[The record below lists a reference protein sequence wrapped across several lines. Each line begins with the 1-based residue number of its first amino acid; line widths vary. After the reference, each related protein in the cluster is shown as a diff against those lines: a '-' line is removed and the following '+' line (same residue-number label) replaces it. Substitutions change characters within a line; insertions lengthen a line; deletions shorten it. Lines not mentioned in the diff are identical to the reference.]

1 MQLAAGCGD
10 GPAAPSDDPKDH
22 HGKER
27 EEKEKTMQHKRS
39 RLSTK
44 ILAFVLI
51 LALVFPASAFAS
63 VADVAKDTRAPGKS
77 LANTYPAYT
86 DIEWQISLAE
96 NAQAMVTV
104 PTNMTEE
111 ELGTALSGDLTLSLD
126 RDSTRGYLNPEKFP
140 YPYQGGALDTWMT
153 QWTKDKQPQN
163 LFRVTEMGIS
173 VDEAGKVSLK
183 LWIDIN
189 CYFGNRSGNVDYSA
203 PHSNG
208 GAYLDLCGYYTLN
221 VTAGDEAVGSIHTK
235 IVPYDS
241 FRTVYELYDDID
253 ALAAMDTDLYVSK
266 ESMGQTTT
274 DGYDMPYLIVADS
287 KESVDKWLAYTDLVE
302 SDPDL
307 VLTKLANG
315 DFDDLRVPMFA
326 SNVHSNENAA
336 VNGILEFA
344 HLLLENET
352 INVNTLEGFTDA
364 GKELLAQEMAKQNVA
379 VPEQIKDFASYIGFI
394 RGENGYKANGSLY
407 SGQLDLEEYYNVKNN
422 EVNVKEL
429 LGDVFMVIVPEQ
441 NIEGYE
447 HMTRTTGQGYDPN
460 RDEAN
465 QTLFEDANAMAL
477 VNKFNPMVFTEIHG
491 RVEAMLIEPC
501 TPPHEPNYEYDLI
514 DKQFIQLGEAVGM
527 GAIANNPEHNSFEMP
542 YRDYLRVDN
551 DSPSGVAWTE
561 PWDDMTT
568 AYGSQFP
575 VLIGTAGIT
584 WELPVY
590 SDVAS
595 ELVVPYGLMT
605 QAMYIQA
612 NKITMLEN
620 QAKLFSRGVNN
631 TNSNELVA
639 PWYVDQYDRPGT
651 QTELMRPVYDGEGQN
666 GNFYPECYIIP
677 MDSANQKNLYDA
689 AAEMKYLTRND
700 VKVNVASKEFTY
712 DGVTY
717 PAGTMVVSMYQA
729 KRSLANSQLFD
740 GTFINVW
747 QGLYSESFAQRSN
760 ARGYDRV
767 IVAEPAAY
775 KTIMAACP
783 ETINYTQALTY
794 LAAFATQ
801 FEGVENADVIIENVS
816 NDSAAAVNALLRAG
830 KTVAMITEGSE
841 KGNFICSYEDFMTVA
856 KDYVLTATGEYGA
869 GIKAAVILNPQ
880 VYLPGKPA
888 DNTSGYV
895 ETTLRSGSYNYRF
908 DWLALTAM
916 GFTMTDDLTKAN
928 VIVGSR
934 ALSDDALAAV
944 KAGTPYMGYSNDA
957 ITGRSAFMQELG
969 VEISSCDKGT
979 DFLGRV
985 VYPNNTLVN
994 ATYINEGDD
1003 VMYEYGTNWFTKIP
1017 EGATVLVQN
1026 AGKAPLQG
1034 CICLTDDELTEQFN
1048 QYNNG
1053 VVGFEYQNG
1062 DLDMALFANV
1072 LNHKI
1077 HQTDEY
1083 TFISNFIFSRSLT
1096 QTAYEGTAQPENPDP
1111 VNPGKPEEPG
1121 KPDAPKTGDSS
1132 NIIVWVLAASF
1143 SCVMIPAAV
1152 TLKRKAR

>member
-1 MQLAAGCGD
+1 
-10 GPAAPSDDPKDH
+10 
-22 HGKER
+22 
-27 EEKEKTMQHKRS
+27 MQHKRS

-63 VADVAKDTRAPGKS
+63 VADVAKDTRSPGKS

-86 DIEWQISLAE
+86 DIDWQISLAE
-96 NAQAMVTV
+96 DATATVTL
-104 PTNMTEE
+104 PTNLTEN
-111 ELGTALSGDLTLSLD
+111 ELAAAMDAGLSLSLD
-126 RDSTRGYLNPEKFP
+126 RDTQRGYLNPEKFP
-140 YPYQGGALDTWMT
+140 NPYQGGPLDSWKT
-153 QWTKDKQPQN
+153 QRDTQMFQ
-163 LFRVTEMGIS
+163 
-173 VDEAGKVSLK
+173 VDDYGFAFDDDGKVSLV
-183 LWIDIN
+183 LYLNIS
-189 CYFGNRSGNVDYSA
+189 CYFANRSGSVDYSA

-208 GAYLDLCGYYTLN
+208 GAYLDLCGYYTLR
-221 VTAGDEAVGSIHTK
+221 VTADGKDIASCHAKV
-235 IVPYDS
+235 VPYDS
-241 FRTVYELYDDID
+241 FRTVYELYDDLE
-253 ALAAMDTDLYVSK
+253 ALAAMDTDLYVAK
-266 ESMGQTTT
+266 ESMGQTTV

-307 VLTKLANG
+307 ALTKLANG

-352 INVNTLEGFTDA
+352 ISVNTLEGFTDA

-379 VPEQIKDFASYIGFI
+379 VPEQIKNFASYIGFI

-514 DKQFIQLGEAVGM
+514 AKQFIQLGEAVGM

-542 YRDYLRVDN
+542 HRDYLRVDN

-801 FEGVENADVIIENVS
+801 FEGVENADVIIDNVS

-830 KTVAMITEGSE
+830 KTMAMITEGSE

-856 KDYVLTATGEYGA
+856 KDYVITATGVYGA
-869 GIKAAVILNPQ
+869 NYKAAVILNPL
-880 VYLPGKPA
+880 VFLPGKPA
-888 DNTSGYV
+888 NNTSGYV

-934 ALSDDALAAV
+934 VLSDDALAAV

-957 ITGRSAFMQELG
+957 ITGSSAFMQELG
-969 VEISSCDKGT
+969 VEISSCDMGT

-1017 EGATVLVQN
+1017 KGATVLVQN

-1053 VVGFEYQNG
+1053 VVGFEYQSG

-1096 QTAYEGTAQPENPDP
+1096 TTAYEGVAQPENPDP

-1132 NIIVWVLAASF
+1132 NIILWVLAASF

>member
-1 MQLAAGCGD
+1 
-10 GPAAPSDDPKDH
+10 
-22 HGKER
+22 
-27 EEKEKTMQHKRS
+27 MQHKRS

-63 VADVAKDTRAPGKS
+63 VADVAKDTRSPGKS

-86 DIEWQISLAE
+86 DIDWQISLAE
-96 NAQAMVTV
+96 DATATVTL
-104 PTNMTEE
+104 PTNLTEN
-111 ELGTALSGDLTLSLD
+111 ELAAAMDAGLSLSLD
-126 RDSTRGYLNPEKFP
+126 RDTQRGYLNPEKFP
-140 YPYQGGALDTWMT
+140 NPYQGGPLDSWKT
-153 QWTKDKQPQN
+153 QRDTQMFQ
-163 LFRVTEMGIS
+163 
-173 VDEAGKVSLK
+173 VDDYGFAFDDDGKVSLV
-183 LWIDIN
+183 LYLNIS
-189 CYFGNRSGNVDYSA
+189 CYFANRSGSVDYSA

-208 GAYLDLCGYYTLN
+208 GAYLNLCGYYTLR
-221 VTAGDEAVGSIHTK
+221 VTADGKDIASCHAKV
-235 IVPYDS
+235 VPYDS
-241 FRTVYELYDDID
+241 FRTVYELYDDLE

-266 ESMGQTTT
+266 ESMGQTTV

-307 VLTKLANG
+307 ALTKLANG

-379 VPEQIKDFASYIGFI
+379 VPEQIKNFASYIGFI

-407 SGQLDLEEYYNVKNN
+407 SGQLDLAAYYNVQENR
-422 EVNVKEL
+422 VNVKEL

-491 RVEAMLIEPC
+491 RVDAMLIEPC
-501 TPPHEPNYEYDLI
+501 TPPHEPNFEYDLI
-514 DKQFIQLGEAVGM
+514 AEQFVKLGEAVGM

-542 YRDYLRVDN
+542 HRDYLRVDN

-994 ATYINEGDD
+994 ATYINEGDN

>member
-1 MQLAAGCGD
+1 
-10 GPAAPSDDPKDH
+10 
-22 HGKER
+22 
-27 EEKEKTMQHKRS
+27 MQHKRS

-51 LALVFPASAFAS
+51 LALVFPASALAS

-86 DIEWQISLAE
+86 DIDWQISLAE
-96 NAQAMVTV
+96 DATATVTL
-104 PTNMTEE
+104 PTNLTEN
-111 ELGTALSGDLTLSLD
+111 ELAAAMDAGLSLSLD
-126 RDSTRGYLNPEKFP
+126 RDTQRGYLNPEKFP
-140 YPYQGGALDTWMT
+140 NPYQGGPLDSWKT
-153 QWTKDKQPQN
+153 QRDTQMFQ
-163 LFRVTEMGIS
+163 
-173 VDEAGKVSLK
+173 VDDYGFAFDDDGKVSLV
-183 LWIDIN
+183 LYLNIS
-189 CYFGNRSGNVDYSA
+189 CYFANRSGSVDYSA

-208 GAYLDLCGYYTLN
+208 GAYLDLCGYYTLR
-221 VTAGDEAVGSIHTK
+221 VTADGKDIASCHAKV
-235 IVPYDS
+235 VPYDS
-241 FRTVYELYDDID
+241 FRTVYELYDDLE
-253 ALAAMDTDLYVSK
+253 ALAATDTDLYVSK

-274 DGYDMPYLIVADS
+274 DGYDMPYLIIADS

-379 VPEQIKDFASYIGFI
+379 VPEQIKNFASYIGFI

-514 DKQFIQLGEAVGM
+514 AKQFIQLGEAVGM

-542 YRDYLRVDN
+542 HRDYLRVDS

-590 SDVAS
+590 SDVTS

-605 QAMYIQA
+605 QAMYIQ
-612 NKITMLEN
+612 NHKIDMLTT

-631 TNSNELVA
+631 TNSNEFVA
-639 PWYVDQYDRPGT
+639 PWYVDQYDRVGE
-651 QTELMRPVYDGEGQN
+651 QADLMRPVYDGEGQN

-689 AAEMKYLTRND
+689 AVEMKYLTRND

-747 QGLYSESFAQRSN
+747 RGLYSESFAQRSN
-760 ARGYDRV
+760 ARGYDRI

-794 LAAFATQ
+794 LAAFAAQ
-801 FEGVENADVIIENVS
+801 FEGVENADVIIDNVS

-856 KDYVLTATGEYGA
+856 KDYVITATGVYGA
-869 GIKAAVILNPQ
+869 NYKAAVILNPL
-880 VYLPGKPA
+880 VFLPGKPA
-888 DNTSGYV
+888 NNTSGYV

-916 GFTMTDDLTKAN
+916 GFTMTEDLTKAN

-944 KAGTPYMGYSNDA
+944 KAGTPYMGYSTGA
-957 ITGRSAFMQELG
+957 ISESALMQELG
-969 VEISSCDKGT
+969 VEISSCTMGT

-994 ATYINEGDD
+994 ASYINEADD

-1026 AGKAPLQG
+1026 AGKTPLQG
-1034 CICLTDDELTEQFN
+1034 CICLTNDELTEQFN

-1053 VVGFEYQNG
+1053 VVGFEYQSG
-1062 DLDMALFANV
+1062 KLDMALFANV

-1096 QTAYEGTAQPENPDP
+1096 ETAYEGVAQPENPDP

-1121 KPDAPKTGDSS
+1121 KPDAPKTGDTSS
-1132 NIIVWVLAASF
+1132 IIVWVLAASF
-1143 SCVMIPAAV
+1143 TVVMIPMTV

>member
-1 MQLAAGCGD
+1 
-10 GPAAPSDDPKDH
+10 
-22 HGKER
+22 
-27 EEKEKTMQHKRS
+27 MQHKRS

-63 VADVAKDTRAPGKS
+63 VADVAKDTRSPGKS

-86 DIEWQISLAE
+86 DIDWQISLAE
-96 NAQAMVTV
+96 DATATVTL
-104 PTNMTEE
+104 PTNLTEN
-111 ELGTALSGDLTLSLD
+111 ELAAAMDAGLSLSLD
-126 RDSTRGYLNPEKFP
+126 RDTQRGYLNPEKFP
-140 YPYQGGALDTWMT
+140 NPYQGGPLDSWKT

-189 CYFGNRSGNVDYSA
+189 CYFGNRSGSVDYSA

-241 FRTVYELYDDID
+241 FRTVYELYDDLE
-253 ALAAMDTDLYVSK
+253 ALAATDTDLYVSK

-274 DGYDMPYLIVADS
+274 DGYDMPYLIIADS

-307 VLTKLANG
+307 ALTKLANG

-364 GKELLAQEMAKQNVA
+364 GKELLAQEIAKQNVA
-379 VPEQIKDFASYIGFI
+379 VPEQIKNFASYIGFI

-514 DKQFIQLGEAVGM
+514 AKQFIQLGEAVGM

-631 TNSNELVA
+631 INSNELVA

-801 FEGVENADVIIENVS
+801 FEGVENADVIIDNVS

-841 KGNFICSYEDFMTVA
+841 KGNFVCSYEDFMTVA
-856 KDYVLTATGEYGA
+856 KDYVLTATGVYGA

-944 KAGTPYMGYSNDA
+944 KAGMPYMGYSNDA

-1003 VMYEYGTNWFTKIP
+1003 VMYEYGTNWFTKLP

-1026 AGKAPLQG
+1026 AGKTPMQG
-1034 CICLTDDELTEQFN
+1034 CICLTDDELTAQFN

-1053 VVGFEYQNG
+1053 VVGFEYQSG
-1062 DLDMALFANV
+1062 KLDMALFANV

-1096 QTAYEGTAQPENPDP
+1096 QTAYEGTAQPTTPEQPE
-1111 VNPGKPEEPG
+1111 KPEEPEKPG
-1121 KPDAPKTGDSS
+1121 QPDAPKTGDPS
-1132 NIIVWVLAASF
+1132 NIILWVLAASF

>member
-1 MQLAAGCGD
+1 
-10 GPAAPSDDPKDH
+10 
-22 HGKER
+22 
-27 EEKEKTMQHKRS
+27 MQHKRS

-63 VADVAKDTRAPGKS
+63 VADVAKDTRSPGKS

-86 DIEWQISLAE
+86 DIDWQISLAE
-96 NAQAMVTV
+96 DATATVTL
-104 PTNMTEE
+104 PTNLTEN
-111 ELGTALSGDLTLSLD
+111 ELAAAMDAGLSLSLD
-126 RDSTRGYLNPEKFP
+126 RDTQRGYLNPEKFP
-140 YPYQGGALDTWMT
+140 NPYQGGPLDSWKT
-153 QWTKDKQPQN
+153 QRDTQMFQ
-163 LFRVTEMGIS
+163 
-173 VDEAGKVSLK
+173 VDDYGFAFDDDGKVSLV
-183 LWIDIN
+183 LYLNIS
-189 CYFGNRSGNVDYSA
+189 CYFANRSGSVDYSA

-208 GAYLDLCGYYTLN
+208 GAYLDLCGYYTLR
-221 VTAGDEAVGSIHTK
+221 VTADGKDIASCHAKV
-235 IVPYDS
+235 VPYDS
-241 FRTVYELYDDID
+241 FRTVYELYDDLE

-274 DGYDMPYLIVADS
+274 DGYDMPYLIIADS

-379 VPEQIKDFASYIGFI
+379 VPEQIKNFASYIGFI

-407 SGQLDLEEYYNVKNN
+407 SGQLDLAAYYNVQENR
-422 EVNVKEL
+422 VNVKEL

-514 DKQFIQLGEAVGM
+514 AKQFIQLGEAVGM

-542 YRDYLRVDN
+542 YRDYLRVDS

-590 SDVAS
+590 SDVTS

-631 TNSNELVA
+631 TNSNASVA
-639 PWYVDQYDRPGT
+639 PWYVDQYDRVGE
-651 QTELMRPVYDGEGQN
+651 QADLMRPVYDGEGQN

-689 AAEMKYLTRND
+689 AVEMKYLTRND

-747 QGLYSESFAQRSN
+747 RGLYSESFAQRSN
-760 ARGYDRV
+760 ARGYDRI

-783 ETINYTQALTY
+783 ETISYDKAVTY
-794 LAAFATQ
+794 LATFAAQ
-801 FEGVENADVIIENVS
+801 FEGVENADVIIDNVS

-830 KTVAMITEGSE
+830 KTVAMITEGDE
-841 KGNFICSYEDFMTVA
+841 KGNFICSYEDFLTIA
-856 KDYVLTATGEYGA
+856 KDYVITATGVYGA
-869 GIKAAVILNPQ
+869 NYKAAVILNPL
-880 VYLPGKPA
+880 VFLPGKPA
-888 DNTSGYV
+888 NNTSGYV

-916 GFTMTDDLTKAN
+916 GFTMTEDLSKAN

-944 KAGTPYMGYSNDA
+944 KAGTPYMGYSTGA
-957 ITGRSAFMQELG
+957 ISESALMQELG
-969 VEISSCDKGT
+969 VEISSCTMGT

-994 ATYINEGDD
+994 ASYINEADD

-1026 AGKAPLQG
+1026 AGKTPLQG
-1034 CICLTDDELTEQFN
+1034 CICLTNDELTEQFN

-1053 VVGFEYQNG
+1053 VVGFEYQSG
-1062 DLDMALFANV
+1062 KLDIALFANV

-1096 QTAYEGTAQPENPDP
+1096 ETAYEGVAQPENPDP

-1121 KPDAPKTGDSS
+1121 KPDAPKTGDTSS
-1132 NIIVWVLAASF
+1132 IIVWVLAASF
-1143 SCVMIPAAV
+1143 TVVMIPAAV

>member
-1 MQLAAGCGD
+1 MTAD
-10 GPAAPSDDPKDH
+10 GKD
-22 HGKER
+22 
-27 EEKEKTMQHKRS
+27 
-39 RLSTK
+39 
-44 ILAFVLI
+44 I
-51 LALVFPASAFAS
+51 ASCH
-63 VADVAKDTRAPGKS
+63 AK
-77 LANTYPAYT
+77 
-86 DIEWQISLAE
+86 
-96 NAQAMVTV
+96 V
-104 PTNMTEE
+104 
-111 ELGTALSGDLTLSLD
+111 
-126 RDSTRGYLNPEKFP
+126 
-140 YPYQGGALDTWMT
+140 
-153 QWTKDKQPQN
+153 
-163 LFRVTEMGIS
+163 
-173 VDEAGKVSLK
+173 
-183 LWIDIN
+183 
-189 CYFGNRSGNVDYSA
+189 
-203 PHSNG
+203 
-208 GAYLDLCGYYTLN
+208 
-221 VTAGDEAVGSIHTK
+221 
-235 IVPYDS
+235 VPYDS
-241 FRTVYELYDDID
+241 FRTVYELYDDLE
-253 ALAAMDTDLYVSK
+253 ALAATDTDLYVSK

-307 VLTKLANG
+307 ALTKLANG

-407 SGQLDLEEYYNVKNN
+407 SGQLDLAAYYNVQENR
-422 EVNVKEL
+422 VNVKEL

-514 DKQFIQLGEAVGM
+514 
-527 GAIANNPEHNSFEMP
+527 
-542 YRDYLRVDN
+542 
-551 DSPSGVAWTE
+551 
-561 PWDDMTT
+561 
-568 AYGSQFP
+568 
-575 VLIGTAGIT
+575 
-584 WELPVY
+584 
-590 SDVAS
+590 
-595 ELVVPYGLMT
+595 
-605 QAMYIQA
+605 
-612 NKITMLEN
+612 
-620 QAKLFSRGVNN
+620 AKLFSRGVNN

-677 MDSANQKNLYDA
+677 MDSTNQKNLYD

-700 VKVNVASKEFTY
+700 VKVNVASKESTY

-801 FEGVENADVIIENVS
+801 FEGVENADVIIDNVS

-856 KDYVLTATGEYGA
+856 KDYVLTATGVYGA

-944 KAGTPYMGYSNDA
+944 KAGTPYMGYSNGA
-957 ITGRSAFMQELG
+957 ISGSAFMQELG

-994 ATYINEGDD
+994 ATYINDG
-1003 VMYEYGTNWFTKIP
+1003 
-1017 EGATVLVQN
+1017 
-1026 AGKAPLQG
+1026 
-1034 CICLTDDELTEQFN
+1034 
-1048 QYNNG
+1048 
-1053 VVGFEYQNG
+1053 
-1062 DLDMALFANV
+1062 
-1072 LNHKI
+1072 
-1077 HQTDEY
+1077 
-1083 TFISNFIFSRSLT
+1083 
-1096 QTAYEGTAQPENPDP
+1096 
-1111 VNPGKPEEPG
+1111 
-1121 KPDAPKTGDSS
+1121 PKTGDSS

>member
-1 MQLAAGCGD
+1 
-10 GPAAPSDDPKDH
+10 
-22 HGKER
+22 
-27 EEKEKTMQHKRS
+27 MQHKRS

-63 VADVAKDTRAPGKS
+63 VADVAKDTRSPGKS

-86 DIEWQISLAE
+86 DIDWQISLAE
-96 NAQAMVTV
+96 DATATVTL
-104 PTNMTEE
+104 PTNLTEN
-111 ELGTALSGDLTLSLD
+111 ELAAAMDAGLSLSLD
-126 RDSTRGYLNPEKFP
+126 RDTQRGYLNPEKFP
-140 YPYQGGALDTWMT
+140 NPYQGGPLDSWKT
-153 QWTKDKQPQN
+153 QRDTQMFQ
-163 LFRVTEMGIS
+163 
-173 VDEAGKVSLK
+173 VDDYGFAFDDDGKVSLV
-183 LWIDIN
+183 LYLNIS
-189 CYFGNRSGNVDYSA
+189 CYFANRSGSVDYSA

-208 GAYLDLCGYYTLN
+208 GAYLDLCGYYTLR
-221 VTAGDEAVGSIHTK
+221 VTADGKDIASCHAKV
-235 IVPYDS
+235 VPYDS
-241 FRTVYELYDDID
+241 FRTVYELYDDLE

-274 DGYDMPYLIVADS
+274 DGYDMPYLIIADS

-307 VLTKLANG
+307 ALTKLANG

-364 GKELLAQEMAKQNVA
+364 GKELLAQEIAKQNVA
-379 VPEQIKDFASYIGFI
+379 VPEQIKNFASYIGFI

-514 DKQFIQLGEAVGM
+514 AKQFIQLGEAVGM

-631 TNSNELVA
+631 INSNELVA

-801 FEGVENADVIIENVS
+801 FEGVENADVIIDNVS

-830 KTVAMITEGSE
+830 KTVAIITEGSE

-856 KDYVLTATGEYGA
+856 KDYVLTATGVYGA

-1034 CICLTDDELTEQFN
+1034 CICLTDDELTAQFN

-1096 QTAYEGTAQPENPDP
+1096 QTAYEGTAQPTTPEQPE
-1111 VNPGKPEEPG
+1111 KPEEPEKPG
-1121 KPDAPKTGDSS
+1121 QPDAPKTGDSS

>member
-1 MQLAAGCGD
+1 
-10 GPAAPSDDPKDH
+10 
-22 HGKER
+22 
-27 EEKEKTMQHKRS
+27 MQHKRS

-63 VADVAKDTRAPGKS
+63 VADVAKDTRSPGKS

-86 DIEWQISLAE
+86 DIDWQISLAE
-96 NAQAMVTV
+96 DATATVTL
-104 PTNMTEE
+104 PTNLTEN
-111 ELGTALSGDLTLSLD
+111 ELAAAMDAGLSLSLD
-126 RDSTRGYLNPEKFP
+126 RDTQRGYLNPEKFP
-140 YPYQGGALDTWMT
+140 NPYQGGPLDSWKT
-153 QWTKDKQPQN
+153 QRDTQMFQ
-163 LFRVTEMGIS
+163 
-173 VDEAGKVSLK
+173 VDDYGFAFDDDGKVSLV
-183 LWIDIN
+183 LYLNIS
-189 CYFGNRSGNVDYSA
+189 CYFANRSGSVDYSA

-208 GAYLDLCGYYTLN
+208 GAYLDLCGYYTLR
-221 VTAGDEAVGSIHTK
+221 VTADGKDIASCHAKV
-235 IVPYDS
+235 VPYDS
-241 FRTVYELYDDID
+241 FRTVYELYDDLE

-307 VLTKLANG
+307 ALTKLANG

-379 VPEQIKDFASYIGFI
+379 VPEQIKNFASYIGFI

-407 SGQLDLEEYYNVKNN
+407 SGQLDLAAYYNVQENR
-422 EVNVKEL
+422 VNVKEL

-514 DKQFIQLGEAVGM
+514 AKQFIQLGEAVGM

-700 VKVNVASKEFTY
+700 VKVNVAGKEFTY

-801 FEGVENADVIIENVS
+801 FEGVENADVIIDNVS

-841 KGNFICSYEDFMTVA
+841 KGNFVCSYEDFMTVA
-856 KDYVLTATGEYGA
+856 KDYVLTATGVYGA

-916 GFTMTDDLTKAN
+916 GFTMTEDLTKAN

-944 KAGTPYMGYSNDA
+944 KAGTPYMGYSTGA
-957 ITGRSAFMQELG
+957 ISGSAFMQELG

-1003 VMYEYGTNWFTKIP
+1003 VMYEYGTNWFTKLP

-1026 AGKAPLQG
+1026 AGKTPMQG
-1034 CICLTDDELTEQFN
+1034 CICLTDEELTAQFN

-1053 VVGFEYQNG
+1053 VVGFEYQSG
-1062 DLDMALFANV
+1062 KLDMALFANV

-1096 QTAYEGTAQPENPDP
+1096 TTAYEGVAQPENPDP

-1132 NIIVWVLAASF
+1132 NIILWVLAASF

>member
-1 MQLAAGCGD
+1 
-10 GPAAPSDDPKDH
+10 
-22 HGKER
+22 
-27 EEKEKTMQHKRS
+27 MQHKRS

-63 VADVAKDTRAPGKS
+63 VADVAKDTRSPGKS

-86 DIEWQISLAE
+86 DIDWQISLAE
-96 NAQAMVTV
+96 DATATVTL
-104 PTNMTEE
+104 PTNLTEN
-111 ELGTALSGDLTLSLD
+111 ELAAAMDAGLSLSLD
-126 RDSTRGYLNPEKFP
+126 RDTQRGYLNPEKFP
-140 YPYQGGALDTWMT
+140 NPYQGGPLDSWKT
-153 QWTKDKQPQN
+153 QRDTQMFQ
-163 LFRVTEMGIS
+163 
-173 VDEAGKVSLK
+173 VDDYGFAFDDDGKVSLV
-183 LWIDIN
+183 LYLNIS
-189 CYFGNRSGNVDYSA
+189 CYFANRSGSVDYSA

-208 GAYLDLCGYYTLN
+208 GAYLGLCGYYTLR
-221 VTAGDEAVGSIHTK
+221 VTADGKDIASCHAKV
-235 IVPYDS
+235 VPYDS
-241 FRTVYELYDDID
+241 FRTVYELYDDLE
-253 ALAAMDTDLYVSK
+253 ALAATDTDLYVSK

-307 VLTKLANG
+307 ALTKLANG

-379 VPEQIKDFASYIGFI
+379 VPEQIKNFASYIGFI

-407 SGQLDLEEYYNVKNN
+407 SGQLDLAAYYNVQENR
-422 EVNVKEL
+422 VNVKEL

-514 DKQFIQLGEAVGM
+514 AKQFIQLGEAVGM

-747 QGLYSESFAQRSN
+747 RGLYSESFAQRSN
-760 ARGYDRV
+760 ARGYDRI

-794 LAAFATQ
+794 LATFATQ
-801 FEGVENADVIIENVS
+801 FEGVENADVIIDNVS

-856 KDYVLTATGEYGA
+856 KDYVITATGVYGA
-869 GIKAAVILNPQ
+869 NYKAAVILNPL
-880 VYLPGKPA
+880 VFLPGKPA
-888 DNTSGYV
+888 NNTSGYV

-916 GFTMTDDLTKAN
+916 GFTMTEDLTKAN

-944 KAGTPYMGYSNDA
+944 KAGTPYMGYSTGA
-957 ITGRSAFMQELG
+957 ISESALMQELG
-969 VEISSCDKGT
+969 VEISSCTMGT

-994 ATYINEGDD
+994 ASYINEADD

-1026 AGKAPLQG
+1026 AGKTPLQG
-1034 CICLTDDELTEQFN
+1034 CICLTDDKLTEQFN

-1053 VVGFEYQNG
+1053 VVGFEYQSG
-1062 DLDMALFANV
+1062 KLDMALFANV

-1096 QTAYEGTAQPENPDP
+1096 ETAYEGVAQPENPDP

-1121 KPDAPKTGDSS
+1121 KPDAPKTGDTSS
-1132 NIIVWVLAASF
+1132 IIVWVLAASF
-1143 SCVMIPAAV
+1143 TVVMIPMTV

>member
-1 MQLAAGCGD
+1 M
-10 GPAAPSDDPKDH
+10 
-22 HGKER
+22 
-27 EEKEKTMQHKRS
+27 
-39 RLSTK
+39 
-44 ILAFVLI
+44 
-51 LALVFPASAFAS
+51 
-63 VADVAKDTRAPGKS
+63 AKDTRAPGKS

-86 DIEWQISLAE
+86 DIDWQISLAE
-96 NAQAMVTV
+96 DATATVTL
-104 PTNMTEE
+104 PTNLTEN
-111 ELGTALSGDLTLSLD
+111 ELAAAMDAGLSLSLD
-126 RDSTRGYLNPEKFP
+126 RDTQRGYLNPEKFP
-140 YPYQGGALDTWMT
+140 NPYQGGPLDSWKT
-153 QWTKDKQPQN
+153 QRDTQMFQ
-163 LFRVTEMGIS
+163 
-173 VDEAGKVSLK
+173 VDDYGFAFDDDGKVSLV
-183 LWIDIN
+183 LYLNIS
-189 CYFGNRSGNVDYSA
+189 CYFANRSGSVNYSA

-208 GAYLDLCGYYTLN
+208 GAYLGLCGYYTLR
-221 VTAGDEAVGSIHTK
+221 VTADGKDIVSCHAKV
-235 IVPYDS
+235 VPYDS
-241 FRTVYELYDDID
+241 FRTVYELYDDLE
-253 ALAAMDTDLYVSK
+253 ALAATDTDLYVSK

-307 VLTKLANG
+307 ALTKLANG

-514 DKQFIQLGEAVGM
+514 AKQFIQLGEAVGM

-801 FEGVENADVIIENVS
+801 FEGVENADVIIDNVS

-830 KTVAMITEGSE
+830 KTVAIITEGSE

-856 KDYVLTATGEYGA
+856 KDYVLTATGVYGA

-916 GFTMTDDLTKAN
+916 GFTIKAN

-944 KAGTPYMGYSNDA
+944 KAGTPYMGYSTGA
-957 ITGRSAFMQELG
+957 ISGSAFMQELG

-1096 QTAYEGTAQPENPDP
+1096 ETAYEGVAQPENPDP

>member
-1 MQLAAGCGD
+1 MTAD
-10 GPAAPSDDPKDH
+10 GKD
-22 HGKER
+22 
-27 EEKEKTMQHKRS
+27 
-39 RLSTK
+39 
-44 ILAFVLI
+44 I
-51 LALVFPASAFAS
+51 ASCH
-63 VADVAKDTRAPGKS
+63 AK
-77 LANTYPAYT
+77 
-86 DIEWQISLAE
+86 
-96 NAQAMVTV
+96 V
-104 PTNMTEE
+104 
-111 ELGTALSGDLTLSLD
+111 
-126 RDSTRGYLNPEKFP
+126 
-140 YPYQGGALDTWMT
+140 
-153 QWTKDKQPQN
+153 
-163 LFRVTEMGIS
+163 
-173 VDEAGKVSLK
+173 
-183 LWIDIN
+183 
-189 CYFGNRSGNVDYSA
+189 
-203 PHSNG
+203 
-208 GAYLDLCGYYTLN
+208 
-221 VTAGDEAVGSIHTK
+221 
-235 IVPYDS
+235 VPYDS
-241 FRTVYELYDDID
+241 FRTVYELYDDLE
-253 ALAAMDTDLYVSK
+253 ALAATDTDLYVSK

-307 VLTKLANG
+307 ALTKLANG
-315 DFDDLRVPMFA
+315 DFDDLRVAMFA

-407 SGQLDLEEYYNVKNN
+407 SGQLDLAAYYNVQENR
-422 EVNVKEL
+422 VNVKEL

-447 HMTRTTGQGYDPN
+447 HMTRTTSQGYDPN

-514 DKQFIQLGEAVGM
+514 AKQFIQLGEAVGM

-542 YRDYLRVDN
+542 HRDYLRVDN

-700 VKVNVASKEFTY
+700 VKVNVAGKEFTY

-801 FEGVENADVIIENVS
+801 FEGVENADVIIDNVS

-841 KGNFICSYEDFMTVA
+841 KGNFVCSYEDFMTVA
-856 KDYVLTATGEYGA
+856 KDYVLTATGVYGA

-916 GFTMTDDLTKAN
+916 GFTMTEDLTKAN

-944 KAGTPYMGYSNDA
+944 KAGTPYMGYSTGA
-957 ITGRSAFMQELG
+957 ISGSAFMQELG

-1003 VMYEYGTNWFTKIP
+1003 VMYEYGTNWFTKLP

-1026 AGKAPLQG
+1026 AGKTPMQG
-1034 CICLTDDELTEQFN
+1034 CICLTDEELTAQFN

-1053 VVGFEYQNG
+1053 VVGFEYQSG
-1062 DLDMALFANV
+1062 KLDMALFANV

-1096 QTAYEGTAQPENPDP
+1096 TTAYEGVAQPENPDP

-1132 NIIVWVLAASF
+1132 NIILWVLAASF

>member
-1 MQLAAGCGD
+1 
-10 GPAAPSDDPKDH
+10 
-22 HGKER
+22 
-27 EEKEKTMQHKRS
+27 MQHKRS

-63 VADVAKDTRAPGKS
+63 VADVAKDTRSPGKS

-86 DIEWQISLAE
+86 DIDWQISLAE
-96 NAQAMVTV
+96 DATATVTL
-104 PTNMTEE
+104 PTNLTEN
-111 ELGTALSGDLTLSLD
+111 ELAAAMDAGLSLSLD
-126 RDSTRGYLNPEKFP
+126 RDTQRGYLNPEKFP
-140 YPYQGGALDTWMT
+140 NPYQGGPLDSWKT
-153 QWTKDKQPQN
+153 QRDTQMFQ
-163 LFRVTEMGIS
+163 
-173 VDEAGKVSLK
+173 VDDYGFAFDDDGKVSLV
-183 LWIDIN
+183 LYLNIS

-266 ESMGQTTT
+266 ESMGQTTV

-307 VLTKLANG
+307 ALTKLANG

-352 INVNTLEGFTDA
+352 ISVNTLEGFTDA

-447 HMTRTTGQGYDPN
+447 HMTRTTSQGYDPN

-514 DKQFIQLGEAVGM
+514 AKQFIQLGEAVGM

-542 YRDYLRVDN
+542 HRDYLRVDN

-801 FEGVENADVIIENVS
+801 FEGVENADVIIDNVS

-856 KDYVLTATGEYGA
+856 KDYVLTATGVYGA

-994 ATYINEGDD
+994 ATYINDG
-1003 VMYEYGTNWFTKIP
+1003 
-1017 EGATVLVQN
+1017 
-1026 AGKAPLQG
+1026 
-1034 CICLTDDELTEQFN
+1034 
-1048 QYNNG
+1048 
-1053 VVGFEYQNG
+1053 
-1062 DLDMALFANV
+1062 
-1072 LNHKI
+1072 
-1077 HQTDEY
+1077 
-1083 TFISNFIFSRSLT
+1083 
-1096 QTAYEGTAQPENPDP
+1096 
-1111 VNPGKPEEPG
+1111 
-1121 KPDAPKTGDSS
+1121 PKTGDSS

>member
-1 MQLAAGCGD
+1 MARR
-10 GPAAPSDDPKDH
+10 PHRTTTKDH

-27 EEKEKTMQHKRS
+27 EEKEKTTQHKRS
-39 RLSTK
+39 RLTTK

-221 VTAGDEAVGSIHTK
+221 VTAGDETVGSIHTK

-266 ESMGQTTT
+266 ESMGQTTV

-307 VLTKLANG
+307 ALTKLANG

-352 INVNTLEGFTDA
+352 ISVNTLEGFTDA
-364 GKELLAQEMAKQNVA
+364 GKELLAQEMAKQKVA

-447 HMTRTTGQGYDPN
+447 HMTRTTSQGYDPN

-514 DKQFIQLGEAVGM
+514 AKQFIQLGEAVGM

-542 YRDYLRVDN
+542 HRDYLRVDN

-700 VKVNVASKEFTY
+700 VKVNVAGKEFTY

-767 IVAEPAAY
+767 IVAEPATY

-801 FEGVENADVIIENVS
+801 FEGVENADVIIDNVS

-856 KDYVLTATGEYGA
+856 KDYVLTATGVYGA

-916 GFTMTDDLTKAN
+916 GFTMTENLTKAN

-944 KAGTPYMGYSNDA
+944 KAGTPYMGYSTGA
-957 ITGRSAFMQELG
+957 ISGSAFMQELG

-1003 VMYEYGTNWFTKIP
+1003 VMYEYGTNWFTKLP

-1026 AGKAPLQG
+1026 AGKTPMQG
-1034 CICLTDDELTEQFN
+1034 CICLTDDELTAQFN

-1053 VVGFEYQNG
+1053 VVGFEYQSVK
-1062 DLDMALFANV
+1062 LDMALFANV
-1072 LNHKI
+1072 LNHTI

-1096 QTAYEGTAQPENPDP
+1096 TTAYEGVAQPENPDP

-1132 NIIVWVLAASF
+1132 NIILWVLAASF

>member
-1 MQLAAGCGD
+1 
-10 GPAAPSDDPKDH
+10 
-22 HGKER
+22 
-27 EEKEKTMQHKRS
+27 MQHKRS

-63 VADVAKDTRAPGKS
+63 VADVAKDTRSPGKS

-86 DIEWQISLAE
+86 DIDWQISLAE
-96 NAQAMVTV
+96 DATATVTL
-104 PTNMTEE
+104 PTNLTEN
-111 ELGTALSGDLTLSLD
+111 ELAAAMDAGLSLSLD
-126 RDSTRGYLNPEKFP
+126 RDTQRGYLNPEKFP
-140 YPYQGGALDTWMT
+140 NPYQGGPLDSWKT
-153 QWTKDKQPQN
+153 QRDTQMFQ
-163 LFRVTEMGIS
+163 
-173 VDEAGKVSLK
+173 VDDYGFAFDDDGKVSLV
-183 LWIDIN
+183 LYLNIS
-189 CYFGNRSGNVDYSA
+189 CYFANRSGSVDYSA

-208 GAYLDLCGYYTLN
+208 GAYLNLCGYYTLR
-221 VTAGDEAVGSIHTK
+221 VTADGKDIASCHAKV
-235 IVPYDS
+235 VPYDS
-241 FRTVYELYDDID
+241 FRTVYELYDDLE

-307 VLTKLANG
+307 ALTKLANG

-379 VPEQIKDFASYIGFI
+379 VPEQIKNFASYIGFI

-407 SGQLDLEEYYNVKNN
+407 SGQLDLAAYYNVQENR
-422 EVNVKEL
+422 VNVKEL

-514 DKQFIQLGEAVGM
+514 AKQFIQLGEAVGM

-801 FEGVENADVIIENVS
+801 FEGVENADVIIDNVP

-856 KDYVLTATGEYGA
+856 KDYVLTATGVYGA

-1034 CICLTDDELTEQFN
+1034 CICLTDEELTAQFN

-1062 DLDMALFANV
+1062 DLDIALFANV

-1096 QTAYEGTAQPENPDP
+1096 ETAYEGVAQPENPDP

>member
-1 MQLAAGCGD
+1 
-10 GPAAPSDDPKDH
+10 
-22 HGKER
+22 
-27 EEKEKTMQHKRS
+27 MQHKRS

-63 VADVAKDTRAPGKS
+63 VADVAKDTRSPGKS

-86 DIEWQISLAE
+86 DIDWQISLAE
-96 NAQAMVTV
+96 DATATVTL
-104 PTNMTEE
+104 PTNLTEN
-111 ELGTALSGDLTLSLD
+111 ELAAAMDAGLSLSLD
-126 RDSTRGYLNPEKFP
+126 RDTQRGYLNPEKFP
-140 YPYQGGALDTWMT
+140 NPYQGGPLDSWKT
-153 QWTKDKQPQN
+153 QRDTQMFQ
-163 LFRVTEMGIS
+163 
-173 VDEAGKVSLK
+173 VDDYGFAFDDDGKVSLV
-183 LWIDIN
+183 LYLNIS
-189 CYFGNRSGNVDYSA
+189 CYFANRSGSVDYSA

-208 GAYLDLCGYYTLN
+208 GAYLDLCGYYTLR
-221 VTAGDEAVGSIHTK
+221 VTADGKDIASCHAKV
-235 IVPYDS
+235 VPYDS
-241 FRTVYELYDDID
+241 FRTVYELYDDLE
-253 ALAAMDTDLYVSK
+253 ALAAMDTDLYVAK
-266 ESMGQTTT
+266 ESMGQTTV

-307 VLTKLANG
+307 ALTKLANG

-352 INVNTLEGFTDA
+352 ISVNTLEGFTDA

-379 VPEQIKDFASYIGFI
+379 VPEQIKNFASYIGFI

-514 DKQFIQLGEAVGM
+514 AKQFIQLGEAVGM

-542 YRDYLRVDN
+542 HRDYLRVDN

-801 FEGVENADVIIENVS
+801 FEGVENADVIIDNVS

-856 KDYVLTATGEYGA
+856 KDYVITATGVYGA
-869 GIKAAVILNPQ
+869 NYKAAVILNPL
-880 VYLPGKPA
+880 VFLPGKPA
-888 DNTSGYV
+888 NNTSGYV

-934 ALSDDALAAV
+934 VLSDDALAAV

-957 ITGRSAFMQELG
+957 ITGSSAFMQELG
-969 VEISSCDKGT
+969 VEISSCDMGT

-1017 EGATVLVQN
+1017 KGATVLVQN

-1034 CICLTDDELTEQFN
+1034 CICLTDEELTEQFN

-1053 VVGFEYQNG
+1053 VVGFEYQSG

-1096 QTAYEGTAQPENPDP
+1096 TTAYEGVAQPENPDP

>member
-1 MQLAAGCGD
+1 
-10 GPAAPSDDPKDH
+10 
-22 HGKER
+22 
-27 EEKEKTMQHKRS
+27 
-39 RLSTK
+39 
-44 ILAFVLI
+44 
-51 LALVFPASAFAS
+51 
-63 VADVAKDTRAPGKS
+63 
-77 LANTYPAYT
+77 
-86 DIEWQISLAE
+86 
-96 NAQAMVTV
+96 
-104 PTNMTEE
+104 
-111 ELGTALSGDLTLSLD
+111 
-126 RDSTRGYLNPEKFP
+126 
-140 YPYQGGALDTWMT
+140 
-153 QWTKDKQPQN
+153 
-163 LFRVTEMGIS
+163 
-173 VDEAGKVSLK
+173 
-183 LWIDIN
+183 
-189 CYFGNRSGNVDYSA
+189 
-203 PHSNG
+203 
-208 GAYLDLCGYYTLN
+208 
-221 VTAGDEAVGSIHTK
+221 
-235 IVPYDS
+235 
-241 FRTVYELYDDID
+241 
-253 ALAAMDTDLYVSK
+253 
-266 ESMGQTTT
+266 
-274 DGYDMPYLIVADS
+274 
-287 KESVDKWLAYTDLVE
+287 
-302 SDPDL
+302 
-307 VLTKLANG
+307 
-315 DFDDLRVPMFA
+315 
-326 SNVHSNENAA
+326 
-336 VNGILEFA
+336 
-344 HLLLENET
+344 
-352 INVNTLEGFTDA
+352 
-364 GKELLAQEMAKQNVA
+364 
-379 VPEQIKDFASYIGFI
+379 
-394 RGENGYKANGSLY
+394 
-407 SGQLDLEEYYNVKNN
+407 
-422 EVNVKEL
+422 
-429 LGDVFMVIVPEQ
+429 
-441 NIEGYE
+441 
-447 HMTRTTGQGYDPN
+447 
-460 RDEAN
+460 
-465 QTLFEDANAMAL
+465 
-477 VNKFNPMVFTEIHG
+477 
-491 RVEAMLIEPC
+491 
-501 TPPHEPNYEYDLI
+501 
-514 DKQFIQLGEAVGM
+514 
-527 GAIANNPEHNSFEMP
+527 
-542 YRDYLRVDN
+542 
-551 DSPSGVAWTE
+551 
-561 PWDDMTT
+561 MTT

-994 ATYINEGDD
+994 ATYINEGDN

>member
-1 MQLAAGCGD
+1 
-10 GPAAPSDDPKDH
+10 
-22 HGKER
+22 
-27 EEKEKTMQHKRS
+27 MQHKRS

-63 VADVAKDTRAPGKS
+63 VADVAKDTRSPGKS

-86 DIEWQISLAE
+86 DIDWQISLAE
-96 NAQAMVTV
+96 DATATVTL
-104 PTNMTEE
+104 PTNLTEN
-111 ELGTALSGDLTLSLD
+111 ELAAAMDAGLSLSLD
-126 RDSTRGYLNPEKFP
+126 RDTQRGYLNPEKFP
-140 YPYQGGALDTWMT
+140 NPYQGGPLDSWKT

-189 CYFGNRSGNVDYSA
+189 CYFGNRSGSVDYSA

-241 FRTVYELYDDID
+241 FRTVYELYDDLE
-253 ALAAMDTDLYVSK
+253 ALAATDTDLYVSK

-274 DGYDMPYLIVADS
+274 DGYDMPYLIIADS

-307 VLTKLANG
+307 ALTKLANG

-364 GKELLAQEMAKQNVA
+364 GKELLAQKMAKQNVA
-379 VPEQIKDFASYIGFI
+379 VPEQIKNFASYIGFI

-407 SGQLDLEEYYNVKNN
+407 SGQLDLAAYYNVQENR
-422 EVNVKEL
+422 VNVKEL

-514 DKQFIQLGEAVGM
+514 AKQFIQLGEAVGM

-801 FEGVENADVIIENVS
+801 FEGVENADVIIDNVS

-830 KTVAMITEGSE
+830 KTVAIITEGSE

-856 KDYVLTATGEYGA
+856 KDYVLTATGVYGA

-1034 CICLTDDELTEQFN
+1034 CICLTDDELTAQFN

-1096 QTAYEGTAQPENPDP
+1096 QTAYEGTAQPTTPEP

-1121 KPDAPKTGDSS
+1121 KPVAPKTGDTSS
-1132 NIIVWVLAASF
+1132 IIVWVLAASF
-1143 SCVMIPAAV
+1143 TVVMIPAAV

>member
-1 MQLAAGCGD
+1 
-10 GPAAPSDDPKDH
+10 
-22 HGKER
+22 
-27 EEKEKTMQHKRS
+27 MQHKRS

-63 VADVAKDTRAPGKS
+63 VADVAKDTRSPGKS

-86 DIEWQISLAE
+86 DIDWQISLAE
-96 NAQAMVTV
+96 DATATVTL
-104 PTNMTEE
+104 PTNLTEN
-111 ELGTALSGDLTLSLD
+111 ELAAAMDAGLSLSLD
-126 RDSTRGYLNPEKFP
+126 RDTQRGYLNPEKFP
-140 YPYQGGALDTWMT
+140 NPYQGGPLDSWKT
-153 QWTKDKQPQN
+153 QRDTQMFQ
-163 LFRVTEMGIS
+163 
-173 VDEAGKVSLK
+173 VDDYGFAFDDDGKVSLV
-183 LWIDIN
+183 LYLNIS
-189 CYFGNRSGNVDYSA
+189 CYFANRSGSVDYSA

-208 GAYLDLCGYYTLN
+208 GAYLDLCGYYTLR
-221 VTAGDEAVGSIHTK
+221 VTADGKDIASCHAKV
-235 IVPYDS
+235 VPYDS
-241 FRTVYELYDDID
+241 FRTVYELYDDLE
-253 ALAAMDTDLYVSK
+253 ALAAMDTDLYVAK
-266 ESMGQTTT
+266 ESMGQTTV

-307 VLTKLANG
+307 ALTKLANG

-352 INVNTLEGFTDA
+352 ISVNTLEGFTDA

-379 VPEQIKDFASYIGFI
+379 VPEQIKNFASYIGFI

-514 DKQFIQLGEAVGM
+514 AKQFIQLGEAVGM

-542 YRDYLRVDN
+542 HRDYLRVDN

-801 FEGVENADVIIENVS
+801 FEGVENADVIIDNVS

-856 KDYVLTATGEYGA
+856 KDYVITATGVYGA
-869 GIKAAVILNPQ
+869 NYKAAVILNPL
-880 VYLPGKPA
+880 VFLPGKPA
-888 DNTSGYV
+888 NNTSGYV

-934 ALSDDALAAV
+934 VLSDDALAAV

-957 ITGRSAFMQELG
+957 ITGSSAFMQELG
-969 VEISSCDKGT
+969 VEISSCDMGT
-979 DFLGRV
+979 DFLGRG

-1017 EGATVLVQN
+1017 KGATVLVQN

-1053 VVGFEYQNG
+1053 VVGFEYQSG

-1096 QTAYEGTAQPENPDP
+1096 TTAYEGVAQPENPDP

-1132 NIIVWVLAASF
+1132 NIILWVLAASF

>member
-1 MQLAAGCGD
+1 
-10 GPAAPSDDPKDH
+10 
-22 HGKER
+22 
-27 EEKEKTMQHKRS
+27 MQHKRS

-63 VADVAKDTRAPGKS
+63 VADVAKDTRSPGKS

-86 DIEWQISLAE
+86 DIDWQISLAE
-96 NAQAMVTV
+96 DATATVTL
-104 PTNMTEE
+104 PTNLTEN
-111 ELGTALSGDLTLSLD
+111 ELAAAMDAGLSLSLD
-126 RDSTRGYLNPEKFP
+126 RDTQRGYLNPEKFP
-140 YPYQGGALDTWMT
+140 NPYQGGPLDSWKT
-153 QWTKDKQPQN
+153 QRDTQMFQ
-163 LFRVTEMGIS
+163 
-173 VDEAGKVSLK
+173 VDDYGFAFDDDGKVSLV
-183 LWIDIN
+183 LYLNIS
-189 CYFGNRSGNVDYSA
+189 CYFANRSGSVDYSA

-208 GAYLDLCGYYTLN
+208 GAYLDLCGYYTLR
-221 VTAGDEAVGSIHTK
+221 VTADGKDIASCHAKV
-235 IVPYDS
+235 VPYDS
-241 FRTVYELYDDID
+241 FRTVYELYDDLE

-307 VLTKLANG
+307 ALTKLANG

-407 SGQLDLEEYYNVKNN
+407 SGQLDLAAYYNVQENR
-422 EVNVKEL
+422 VNVKEL

-447 HMTRTTGQGYDPN
+447 HMTRTTSQGYDPN

-514 DKQFIQLGEAVGM
+514 AKQFIQLGEAVGM
-527 GAIANNPEHNSFEMP
+527 GAIANNPDHNSFEMP
-542 YRDYLRVDN
+542 YRDFLRTD
-551 DSPSGVAWTE
+551 DSSPSGVAWTE

-590 SDVAS
+590 SDISS
-595 ELVVPYGLMT
+595 ELIVPYGLMT
-605 QAMYIQA
+605 QAMYIQE
-612 NKITMLEN
+612 NKIDMLTI

-631 TNSNELVA
+631 TNSNELVG
-639 PWYVDQYDRPGT
+639 PWYVDQYDQAGK
-651 QTELMRPVYDGEGQN
+651 QADLMRPVYNGEGQN

-677 MDSANQKNLYDA
+677 MDSVNQKNLYDA

-700 VKVNVASKEFTY
+700 VKVNVASKAFTY
-712 DGVTY
+712 NGVTY
-717 PAGTMVVSMYQA
+717 PAGTMVVPMYQA

-801 FEGVENADVIIENVS
+801 FEGVENADVIIDNVS

-830 KTVAMITEGSE
+830 KTVAIITEGSE

-856 KDYVLTATGEYGA
+856 KDYVLTATGVYGA

-908 DWLALTAM
+908 DWLALTTM

-1003 VMYEYGTNWFTKIP
+1003 VMYEYGTNWFTKLP

-1026 AGKAPLQG
+1026 AGKDPLQG
-1034 CICLTDDELTEQFN
+1034 CICLTDDELTAQFN

-1062 DLDMALFANV
+1062 DLDIALFANV

-1096 QTAYEGTAQPENPDP
+1096 TTAYEGVAQPENPDP

>member
-1 MQLAAGCGD
+1 MTAD
-10 GPAAPSDDPKDH
+10 GKD
-22 HGKER
+22 
-27 EEKEKTMQHKRS
+27 
-39 RLSTK
+39 
-44 ILAFVLI
+44 I
-51 LALVFPASAFAS
+51 ASCH
-63 VADVAKDTRAPGKS
+63 AK
-77 LANTYPAYT
+77 
-86 DIEWQISLAE
+86 
-96 NAQAMVTV
+96 V
-104 PTNMTEE
+104 
-111 ELGTALSGDLTLSLD
+111 
-126 RDSTRGYLNPEKFP
+126 
-140 YPYQGGALDTWMT
+140 
-153 QWTKDKQPQN
+153 
-163 LFRVTEMGIS
+163 
-173 VDEAGKVSLK
+173 
-183 LWIDIN
+183 
-189 CYFGNRSGNVDYSA
+189 
-203 PHSNG
+203 
-208 GAYLDLCGYYTLN
+208 
-221 VTAGDEAVGSIHTK
+221 
-235 IVPYDS
+235 VPYDS
-241 FRTVYELYDDID
+241 FRTVYELYDDLE
-253 ALAAMDTDLYVSK
+253 ALAATDTDLYVSK

-307 VLTKLANG
+307 ALTKLANG

-407 SGQLDLEEYYNVKNN
+407 SGQLDLAAYYNVQENR
-422 EVNVKEL
+422 VNVKEL

-514 DKQFIQLGEAVGM
+514 
-527 GAIANNPEHNSFEMP
+527 
-542 YRDYLRVDN
+542 
-551 DSPSGVAWTE
+551 
-561 PWDDMTT
+561 
-568 AYGSQFP
+568 
-575 VLIGTAGIT
+575 
-584 WELPVY
+584 
-590 SDVAS
+590 
-595 ELVVPYGLMT
+595 
-605 QAMYIQA
+605 
-612 NKITMLEN
+612 
-620 QAKLFSRGVNN
+620 AKLFSRGVNN

-677 MDSANQKNLYDA
+677 MDSTNQKNLYDA

-801 FEGVENADVIIENVS
+801 FEGVENADVIIDNVS

-856 KDYVLTATGEYGA
+856 KDYVLTATGVYGA

-944 KAGTPYMGYSNDA
+944 KAGTPYMGYSNGA
-957 ITGRSAFMQELG
+957 ISGSAFMQELG

-994 ATYINEGDD
+994 ATYINDG
-1003 VMYEYGTNWFTKIP
+1003 
-1017 EGATVLVQN
+1017 
-1026 AGKAPLQG
+1026 
-1034 CICLTDDELTEQFN
+1034 
-1048 QYNNG
+1048 
-1053 VVGFEYQNG
+1053 
-1062 DLDMALFANV
+1062 
-1072 LNHKI
+1072 
-1077 HQTDEY
+1077 
-1083 TFISNFIFSRSLT
+1083 
-1096 QTAYEGTAQPENPDP
+1096 
-1111 VNPGKPEEPG
+1111 
-1121 KPDAPKTGDSS
+1121 PKTGDSS
-1132 NIIVWVLAASF
+1132 NILVGVLAASF

>member
-1 MQLAAGCGD
+1 MFQV
-10 GPAAPSDDPKDH
+10 DDY
-22 HGKER
+22 GF
-27 EEKEKTMQHKRS
+27 
-39 RLSTK
+39 
-44 ILAFVLI
+44 AF
-51 LALVFPASAFAS
+51 
-63 VADVAKDTRAPGKS
+63 DD
-77 LANTYPAYT
+77 
-86 DIEWQISLAE
+86 D
-96 NAQAMVTV
+96 
-104 PTNMTEE
+104 
-111 ELGTALSGDLTLSLD
+111 
-126 RDSTRGYLNPEKFP
+126 
-140 YPYQGGALDTWMT
+140 
-153 QWTKDKQPQN
+153 
-163 LFRVTEMGIS
+163 
-173 VDEAGKVSLK
+173 GKVSLV
-183 LWIDIN
+183 LYLNIS
-189 CYFGNRSGNVDYSA
+189 CYFANRSGSVDYSA

-208 GAYLDLCGYYTLN
+208 GAYLDLCGYYTLR
-221 VTAGDEAVGSIHTK
+221 VTADGKDIASCHAKV
-235 IVPYDS
+235 VPYDS
-241 FRTVYELYDDID
+241 FRTVYELYDDLE

-307 VLTKLANG
+307 ALTKLANG

-407 SGQLDLEEYYNVKNN
+407 SGQLDLAAYYNVQENR
-422 EVNVKEL
+422 VNVKEL

-447 HMTRTTGQGYDPN
+447 HMTRTTSQGYDPN

-514 DKQFIQLGEAVGM
+514 AKQFIQLGEAVGM

-801 FEGVENADVIIENVS
+801 FEGVENADVIIDNVS

-830 KTVAMITEGSE
+830 KTVAIITEGSE

-856 KDYVLTATGEYGA
+856 KDYVLTATGVYGA

-908 DWLALTAM
+908 DWLALTTM

-1003 VMYEYGTNWFTKIP
+1003 VMYEYGTNWFTKLP

-1026 AGKAPLQG
+1026 AGKDPLQG
-1034 CICLTDDELTEQFN
+1034 CICLTDDELTAQFN

-1062 DLDMALFANV
+1062 DLDIALFANV

-1096 QTAYEGTAQPENPDP
+1096 TTAYEGVAQPENPDP

>member
-1 MQLAAGCGD
+1 
-10 GPAAPSDDPKDH
+10 
-22 HGKER
+22 
-27 EEKEKTMQHKRS
+27 MQHKRS

-86 DIEWQISLAE
+86 DIDWQISLAE
-96 NAQAMVTV
+96 DATATVTL
-104 PTNMTEE
+104 PTNLTEN
-111 ELGTALSGDLTLSLD
+111 ELAAAMDAGLSLSLD
-126 RDSTRGYLNPEKFP
+126 RDTQHGYLNPEKFP
-140 YPYQGGALDTWMT
+140 NPYQGGPLDSWKT
-153 QWTKDKQPQN
+153 QRDTQMFQ
-163 LFRVTEMGIS
+163 
-173 VDEAGKVSLK
+173 VDDYGFAFDDDGKVSLV
-183 LWIDIN
+183 LYLNIS
-189 CYFGNRSGNVDYSA
+189 CYFANRSGSVDYSA

-208 GAYLDLCGYYTLN
+208 GAYLDLCGYYTLR
-221 VTAGDEAVGSIHTK
+221 VTADGKDIASCHAKV
-235 IVPYDS
+235 VPYDS
-241 FRTVYELYDDID
+241 FRTVYELYDDLE

-307 VLTKLANG
+307 ALTKLANG

-407 SGQLDLEEYYNVKNN
+407 SGQLDLAAYYNVQENR
-422 EVNVKEL
+422 VNVKEL

-514 DKQFIQLGEAVGM
+514 AKQFIQLGEAVGM

-801 FEGVENADVIIENVS
+801 FEGVENADVIIDNVS

-830 KTVAMITEGSE
+830 KTVAIITEGSE

-856 KDYVLTATGEYGA
+856 KDYVLTATGVYGA

-908 DWLALTAM
+908 DWLALTTM

-1003 VMYEYGTNWFTKIP
+1003 VMYEYGTNWFTKLP

-1026 AGKAPLQG
+1026 AGKDPLQG
-1034 CICLTDDELTEQFN
+1034 CICLTDDELTAQFN

-1062 DLDMALFANV
+1062 DLDIALFANV

-1096 QTAYEGTAQPENPDP
+1096 TTAYEGVAQPENPDP

>member
-1 MQLAAGCGD
+1 
-10 GPAAPSDDPKDH
+10 
-22 HGKER
+22 
-27 EEKEKTMQHKRS
+27 MQHKRS

-86 DIEWQISLAE
+86 DIDWQISLAE
-96 NAQAMVTV
+96 DATATVTL
-104 PTNMTEE
+104 PTNLTEN
-111 ELGTALSGDLTLSLD
+111 ELAAAMDAGLSLSLD
-126 RDSTRGYLNPEKFP
+126 RDTQRGYLNPEKFP
-140 YPYQGGALDTWMT
+140 NPYQGGPLDSWKT
-153 QWTKDKQPQN
+153 QRDTQMFQ
-163 LFRVTEMGIS
+163 
-173 VDEAGKVSLK
+173 VDDYGFAFDDDGKVSLV
-183 LWIDIN
+183 LYLNIS
-189 CYFGNRSGNVDYSA
+189 CYFANRSGSVNYSA

-208 GAYLDLCGYYTLN
+208 GAYLGLCGYYTLR
-221 VTAGDEAVGSIHTK
+221 VTADGKDIVSCHAKV
-235 IVPYDS
+235 VPYDS
-241 FRTVYELYDDID
+241 FRTVYELYDDLE
-253 ALAAMDTDLYVSK
+253 ALAATDTDLYVSK

-307 VLTKLANG
+307 ALTKLANG

-407 SGQLDLEEYYNVKNN
+407 SGQLDLAAYYNVQENR
-422 EVNVKEL
+422 VNVKEL

-514 DKQFIQLGEAVGM
+514 AKQFIQLGEAVGM

-542 YRDYLRVDN
+542 HRDYLRVDN

-590 SDVAS
+590 SDIAS

-801 FEGVENADVIIENVS
+801 FEGVENADVIIDNVS

-856 KDYVLTATGEYGA
+856 KDYVLTATGVYGA

-994 ATYINEGDD
+994 ATYINEADD

-1096 QTAYEGTAQPENPDP
+1096 ETAYEGVAQPENPNP

-1121 KPDAPKTGDSS
+1121 KPDVPKTGDTSS
-1132 NIIVWVLAASF
+1132 IIVWVLAASF
-1143 SCVMIPAAV
+1143 TVVMIPMTV

>member
-1 MQLAAGCGD
+1 
-10 GPAAPSDDPKDH
+10 
-22 HGKER
+22 
-27 EEKEKTMQHKRS
+27 MQHKRS

-51 LALVFPASAFAS
+51 LALVFPASALAS

-86 DIEWQISLAE
+86 DIDWQISLAE
-96 NAQAMVTV
+96 DATATVTL
-104 PTNMTEE
+104 PTNLTEN
-111 ELGTALSGDLTLSLD
+111 ELAAAMDAGLSLSLD
-126 RDSTRGYLNPEKFP
+126 RDIQRGYLNPEKFP
-140 YPYQGGALDTWMT
+140 NPYQGGPLDSWKT
-153 QWTKDKQPQN
+153 QRDTQMFQ
-163 LFRVTEMGIS
+163 
-173 VDEAGKVSLK
+173 VDDYGFAFDDDGKVSLV
-183 LWIDIN
+183 LYLNIS
-189 CYFGNRSGNVDYSA
+189 CYFANRSGSVDYSA

-208 GAYLDLCGYYTLN
+208 GAYLDLCGYYTLR
-221 VTAGDEAVGSIHTK
+221 VTADGKDIASCHAKV
-235 IVPYDS
+235 VPYDS
-241 FRTVYELYDDID
+241 FRTVYELYDDLE
-253 ALAAMDTDLYVSK
+253 ALAATDTDLYVSK

-274 DGYDMPYLIVADS
+274 DGYDMPYLIIADS

-379 VPEQIKDFASYIGFI
+379 VPEQIKNFASYIGFI

-407 SGQLDLEEYYNVKNN
+407 SGQLDLAAYYNVQENR
-422 EVNVKEL
+422 VNVKEL

-477 VNKFNPMVFTEIHG
+477 VNKFNPMVFIEIHG

-514 DKQFIQLGEAVGM
+514 AKQFIQLGEAVGM
-527 GAIANNPEHNSFEMP
+527 GTIANNPEHNSFEMP

-631 TNSNELVA
+631 TNSNASVA
-639 PWYVDQYDRPGT
+639 PWYVDQYDRVGE
-651 QTELMRPVYDGEGQN
+651 QADLMRPVYDGEGQN

-689 AAEMKYLTRND
+689 AVEMKYLTRND

-747 QGLYSESFAQRSN
+747 RGLYSESFAQRSN
-760 ARGYDRV
+760 ARGYDRI

-783 ETINYTQALTY
+783 ETISYDKAVTY
-794 LAAFATQ
+794 LATFAAQ
-801 FEGVENADVIIENVS
+801 FEGVENADVIIDNVS

-830 KTVAMITEGSE
+830 KTVAMITEGDE
-841 KGNFICSYEDFMTVA
+841 KGNFICSYEDFLTIA
-856 KDYVLTATGEYGA
+856 KDYVLTATGVYGA

-916 GFTMTDDLTKAN
+916 GFTMTEDLTKAN

-1026 AGKAPLQG
+1026 AGKDPLQG

-1096 QTAYEGTAQPENPDP
+1096 EMAYEGVAQPENPDP

-1132 NIIVWVLAASF
+1132 NIILWVLAASF

>member
-1 MQLAAGCGD
+1 
-10 GPAAPSDDPKDH
+10 
-22 HGKER
+22 
-27 EEKEKTMQHKRS
+27 MQHKRS
-39 RLSTK
+39 RLTTK

-86 DIEWQISLAE
+86 DIDWQISLAE
-96 NAQAMVTV
+96 DATATVTL
-104 PTNMTEE
+104 PTNLTEN
-111 ELGTALSGDLTLSLD
+111 ELAAAMDAGLSLSLD
-126 RDSTRGYLNPEKFP
+126 RDTQRGYLNPEKFP
-140 YPYQGGALDTWMT
+140 NPYQGGPLDSWKT
-153 QWTKDKQPQN
+153 QRDTQMFQ
-163 LFRVTEMGIS
+163 
-173 VDEAGKVSLK
+173 VDDYGFAFDDDGKVSLV
-183 LWIDIN
+183 LYLNIS
-189 CYFGNRSGNVDYSA
+189 CYFANRSGSVDYSA

-208 GAYLDLCGYYTLN
+208 GVYLDLCGYYTLR
-221 VTAGDEAVGSIHTK
+221 VTADGKDIASCHAKV
-235 IVPYDS
+235 VPYDS
-241 FRTVYELYDDID
+241 FRTVYELYDDLE
-253 ALAAMDTDLYVSK
+253 ALAATDTDLYVSK

-274 DGYDMPYLIVADS
+274 DGYDMPYLIIADS

-307 VLTKLANG
+307 ALTKLANG

-364 GKELLAQEMAKQNVA
+364 GKELLAQKMAKQNVA
-379 VPEQIKDFASYIGFI
+379 VPEQIKNFASYIGFI

-407 SGQLDLEEYYNVKNN
+407 SGQLDLAAYYNVQENR
-422 EVNVKEL
+422 VNVKEL

-491 RVEAMLIEPC
+491 RVEAILIEPC

-514 DKQFIQLGEAVGM
+514 AKQFIQLGEAVGM

-801 FEGVENADVIIENVS
+801 FEGVENADVIIDNVS

-830 KTVAMITEGSE
+830 KTVAIITEGSE

-856 KDYVLTATGEYGA
+856 KDYVLTATDVYGA

-1034 CICLTDDELTEQFN
+1034 CICLTDDELTAQFN

-1096 QTAYEGTAQPENPDP
+1096 QTAYEGTAQPTTPEQPE
-1111 VNPGKPEEPG
+1111 KPEEPEKPG
-1121 KPDAPKTGDSS
+1121 QPDAPKTGDSS
-1132 NIIVWVLAASF
+1132 SIILWVLAASF

>member
-1 MQLAAGCGD
+1 
-10 GPAAPSDDPKDH
+10 
-22 HGKER
+22 
-27 EEKEKTMQHKRS
+27 MQHKRS

-86 DIEWQISLAE
+86 DIDWQISLAE
-96 NAQAMVTV
+96 DATATVTL
-104 PTNMTEE
+104 PTNLTEN
-111 ELGTALSGDLTLSLD
+111 ELAAAMDAGLSLSLD
-126 RDSTRGYLNPEKFP
+126 RDTQRGYLNPEKFP
-140 YPYQGGALDTWMT
+140 NPYQGGPLDSWKT
-153 QWTKDKQPQN
+153 QRDTQMFQ
-163 LFRVTEMGIS
+163 
-173 VDEAGKVSLK
+173 VDDYGFAFDDDGKVSLV
-183 LWIDIN
+183 LYLNIS
-189 CYFGNRSGNVDYSA
+189 CYFANRSGSVDYSA

-208 GAYLDLCGYYTLN
+208 GAYLDLCGYYTLR
-221 VTAGDEAVGSIHTK
+221 VTADGKDIASCHAKV
-235 IVPYDS
+235 VPYDS
-241 FRTVYELYDDID
+241 FRTVYELYDDLE
-253 ALAAMDTDLYVSK
+253 ALAATDTDLYVSK

-307 VLTKLANG
+307 ALTKLANG

-379 VPEQIKDFASYIGFI
+379 VPEQIKNFASYIGFI

-514 DKQFIQLGEAVGM
+514 AKQFIQLGEAVGM

>member
-1 MQLAAGCGD
+1 
-10 GPAAPSDDPKDH
+10 
-22 HGKER
+22 
-27 EEKEKTMQHKRS
+27 MQHKRS

-63 VADVAKDTRAPGKS
+63 VADVAKDTRSPGKS

-86 DIEWQISLAE
+86 DIDWQISLAE
-96 NAQAMVTV
+96 DATATVTL
-104 PTNMTEE
+104 PTNLTEN
-111 ELGTALSGDLTLSLD
+111 ELAAAMDAGLSLSLD
-126 RDSTRGYLNPEKFP
+126 RDTQRGYLNPEKFP
-140 YPYQGGALDTWMT
+140 NPYQGGPLDSWKT
-153 QWTKDKQPQN
+153 QRDTQMFQ
-163 LFRVTEMGIS
+163 
-173 VDEAGKVSLK
+173 VDDYGFAFDDDGKVSLV
-183 LWIDIN
+183 LYLNIS
-189 CYFGNRSGNVDYSA
+189 CYFANRSGSVDYSA

-208 GAYLDLCGYYTLN
+208 GAYLGLCGYYTLR
-221 VTAGDEAVGSIHTK
+221 VTADGKDIASCHAKV
-235 IVPYDS
+235 VPYDS
-241 FRTVYELYDDID
+241 FRTVYELYDDLE
-253 ALAAMDTDLYVSK
+253 ALAATDTDLYVSK

-379 VPEQIKDFASYIGFI
+379 VPEQIKNFASYIGFI

-407 SGQLDLEEYYNVKNN
+407 SGQLDLAAYYNVQENR
-422 EVNVKEL
+422 VNVKEL

-514 DKQFIQLGEAVGM
+514 AKQFIQLGEAVGM

-801 FEGVENADVIIENVS
+801 FEGVENADVIIDNVS

-841 KGNFICSYEDFMTVA
+841 KGNFVCSYEDFMTVA

-1026 AGKAPLQG
+1026 AGKDPLQG
-1034 CICLTDDELTEQFN
+1034 CICLTDEELTAQFN

-1062 DLDMALFANV
+1062 DLDIALFANV

-1096 QTAYEGTAQPENPDP
+1096 TTAYEGVAQPENPDP

>member
-1 MQLAAGCGD
+1 
-10 GPAAPSDDPKDH
+10 
-22 HGKER
+22 
-27 EEKEKTMQHKRS
+27 MQHKRS
-39 RLSTK
+39 RLTTK

-86 DIEWQISLAE
+86 DIDWQISLAE
-96 NAQAMVTV
+96 DATATVTL
-104 PTNMTEE
+104 PTNLTEN
-111 ELGTALSGDLTLSLD
+111 ELAAAMDAGLSLSLD
-126 RDSTRGYLNPEKFP
+126 RDTQRGYLNPEKFP
-140 YPYQGGALDTWMT
+140 NPYQGGPLDSWKT
-153 QWTKDKQPQN
+153 QRDTQMFQ
-163 LFRVTEMGIS
+163 
-173 VDEAGKVSLK
+173 VDDYGFAFDDDGKVSLV
-183 LWIDIN
+183 LYLNIS
-189 CYFGNRSGNVDYSA
+189 CYFANRSGSVNYSA

-208 GAYLDLCGYYTLN
+208 GAYLGLCGYYTLR
-221 VTAGDEAVGSIHTK
+221 VTADGKDIVSCHAKV
-235 IVPYDS
+235 VPYDS
-241 FRTVYELYDDID
+241 FRTVYELYDDLE
-253 ALAAMDTDLYVSK
+253 ALAATDTDLYVSK

-307 VLTKLANG
+307 ALTKLANG

-447 HMTRTTGQGYDPN
+447 HMTRTTSQGYDPN

-465 QTLFEDANAMAL
+465 QTLFEDSNAMAL

-514 DKQFIQLGEAVGM
+514 AKQFIQLGEAVGM

-801 FEGVENADVIIENVS
+801 FEGVENADVIIDNVS

-830 KTVAMITEGSE
+830 KTVAIITEGSE

-856 KDYVLTATGEYGA
+856 KDYVLTATGVYGA

-916 GFTMTDDLTKAN
+916 GFTIKAN

-944 KAGTPYMGYSNDA
+944 KAGTPYMGYSTGA
-957 ITGRSAFMQELG
+957 ISGSAFMQELG

-1053 VVGFEYQNG
+1053 VVGFEYQSG
-1062 DLDMALFANV
+1062 KLDIALFANV

-1096 QTAYEGTAQPENPDP
+1096 ETAYEGVAQPENPDP

>member
-1 MQLAAGCGD
+1 
-10 GPAAPSDDPKDH
+10 
-22 HGKER
+22 
-27 EEKEKTMQHKRS
+27 MQHKRS

-63 VADVAKDTRAPGKS
+63 VADVAKDTRSPGKS

-86 DIEWQISLAE
+86 DIDWQISLAE
-96 NAQAMVTV
+96 DATATVTL
-104 PTNMTEE
+104 PTNLTEN
-111 ELGTALSGDLTLSLD
+111 ELAAAMDAGLSLSLD
-126 RDSTRGYLNPEKFP
+126 RDTQRGYLNPEKFP
-140 YPYQGGALDTWMT
+140 NPYQGGPLDSWKT

-189 CYFGNRSGNVDYSA
+189 CYFGNRSGSVDYSA

-241 FRTVYELYDDID
+241 FRTVYELYDDLE
-253 ALAAMDTDLYVSK
+253 ALAATDTDLYVSK

-274 DGYDMPYLIVADS
+274 DGYDMPYLIIADS

-307 VLTKLANG
+307 ALTKLANG

-364 GKELLAQEMAKQNVA
+364 GKELLAQKMAKQNVA
-379 VPEQIKDFASYIGFI
+379 VPEQIKNFASYIGFI

-407 SGQLDLEEYYNVKNN
+407 SGQLDLAAYYNVQENR
-422 EVNVKEL
+422 VNVKEL

-514 DKQFIQLGEAVGM
+514 AKQFIQLGEAVGM

-542 YRDYLRVDN
+542 FRDFLRGN
-551 DSPSGVAWTE
+551 EDSPTGKEWTS

-568 AYGSQFP
+568 AYGSQYP

-590 SDVAS
+590 SDISA
-595 ELVVPYGLMT
+595 EYMVPYGLMT
-605 QAMYIQA
+605 QAMFIRD
-612 NKITMLEN
+612 NKISMLEN

-631 TNSNELVA
+631 TNSNADVA
-639 PWYVDQYDRPGT
+639 PWYVNQYDETGA
-651 QTELMRPVYDGEGQN
+651 QAELMRPVYDGEGQN

-677 MDSANQKNLYDA
+677 LDRDNQKNLFDA
-689 AAEMKYLTRND
+689 AAELKYLTRND
-700 VKVNVASKEFTY
+700 VKVNVATESFVY

-717 PAGTMVVSMYQA
+717 PEGTTVISMYQA
-729 KRSLANSQLFD
+729 KRSLANSQLYD
-740 GTFINVW
+740 GTFISVW
-747 QGLYSESFAQRSN
+747 SGLYSESFAQRSH
-760 ARGYDRV
+760 ARGYDRI

-775 KTIMAACP
+775 ETIMQSCQA
-783 ETINYTQALTY
+783 TIDYEGT
-794 LAAFATQ
+794 LAALAECTADFD
-801 FEGVENADVIIENVS
+801 GVENADVIIDNVS
-816 NDSAAAVNALLRAG
+816 NDSANAVNALLNAG

-1034 CICLTDDELTEQFN
+1034 CICLTDDDLVKQFET
-1048 QYNNG
+1048 YNTG
-1053 VVGFEYQNG
+1053 VVGFEYQSGNM
-1062 DLDMALFANV
+1062 DIALFANV

-1077 HQTDEY
+1077 HQTDEF
-1083 TFISNFIFSRSLT
+1083 TFISNFIFSRSLSAV
-1096 QTAYEGTAQPENPDP
+1096 AYEGVQQPENP
-1111 VNPGKPEEPG
+1111 EPG
-1121 KPDAPKTGDSS
+1121 NPDPKPDPKPGDSGTTDPKPTTPPETGDAS
-1132 NIIVWVLAASF
+1132 NVMLWVAVAVI
-1143 SCVMIPAAV
+1143 SCGMIPAAV
-1152 TLKRKAR
+1152 VVLKRKAR

>member
-1 MQLAAGCGD
+1 
-10 GPAAPSDDPKDH
+10 
-22 HGKER
+22 
-27 EEKEKTMQHKRS
+27 MQHKRS

-63 VADVAKDTRAPGKS
+63 VADVAKDTRSPGKS

-86 DIEWQISLAE
+86 DIDWQISLAE
-96 NAQAMVTV
+96 DATATVTL
-104 PTNMTEE
+104 PTNLTEN
-111 ELGTALSGDLTLSLD
+111 ELAAAMDAGLSLSLD
-126 RDSTRGYLNPEKFP
+126 RDTQRGYLNPEKFP
-140 YPYQGGALDTWMT
+140 NPYQGGPLDSWKT
-153 QWTKDKQPQN
+153 QRDTQMFQ
-163 LFRVTEMGIS
+163 
-173 VDEAGKVSLK
+173 VDDYGFAFDDDGKVSLV
-183 LWIDIN
+183 LYLNIS
-189 CYFGNRSGNVDYSA
+189 CYFANRSGSVDYSA

-208 GAYLDLCGYYTLN
+208 GAYLGLCGYYTLR
-221 VTAGDEAVGSIHTK
+221 VTADGKDIASCHAKV
-235 IVPYDS
+235 VPYDS
-241 FRTVYELYDDID
+241 FRTVYELYDDLE
-253 ALAAMDTDLYVSK
+253 ALAATDTDLYVSK

-307 VLTKLANG
+307 ALTKLANG

-379 VPEQIKDFASYIGFI
+379 VPEQIKNFASYIGFI

-407 SGQLDLEEYYNVKNN
+407 SGQLDLAAYYNVQENR
-422 EVNVKEL
+422 VNVKEL

-514 DKQFIQLGEAVGM
+514 AKQFIQLGEAVGM

-801 FEGVENADVIIENVS
+801 FEGVENADVIIDNVS

-841 KGNFICSYEDFMTVA
+841 KGNFVCSYEDFMTVA

-1026 AGKAPLQG
+1026 AGKTPMQG
-1034 CICLTDDELTEQFN
+1034 CICLTDDELTAQFN

-1062 DLDMALFANV
+1062 DLDIALFANV

-1096 QTAYEGTAQPENPDP
+1096 ETAYEGVAQPENPDP

-1132 NIIVWVLAASF
+1132 NIILWVLAASF

>member
-1 MQLAAGCGD
+1 
-10 GPAAPSDDPKDH
+10 
-22 HGKER
+22 
-27 EEKEKTMQHKRS
+27 
-39 RLSTK
+39 
-44 ILAFVLI
+44 
-51 LALVFPASAFAS
+51 
-63 VADVAKDTRAPGKS
+63 
-77 LANTYPAYT
+77 
-86 DIEWQISLAE
+86 
-96 NAQAMVTV
+96 
-104 PTNMTEE
+104 MT
-111 ELGTALSGDLTLSLD
+111 TALRSTTTARSLVL
-126 RDSTRGYLNPEKFP
+126 YLN
-140 YPYQGGALDTWMT
+140 
-153 QWTKDKQPQN
+153 
-163 LFRVTEMGIS
+163 IS
-173 VDEAGKVSLK
+173 
-183 LWIDIN
+183 
-189 CYFGNRSGNVDYSA
+189 CYFANRSGSVDYSA

-208 GAYLDLCGYYTLN
+208 GAYLDLCGYYTLR
-221 VTAGDEAVGSIHTK
+221 VTADGKDIASCHAKV
-235 IVPYDS
+235 VPYDS
-241 FRTVYELYDDID
+241 FRTVYELYDDLE
-253 ALAAMDTDLYVSK
+253 ALAATDTDLYVSK

-274 DGYDMPYLIVADS
+274 DGYDMPYLIIADS

-336 VNGILEFA
+336 VNGILEFT

-407 SGQLDLEEYYNVKNN
+407 SGQLDLAAYYNVQENR
-422 EVNVKEL
+422 VNVKEL

-447 HMTRTTGQGYDPN
+447 HMTRTTSQGYDPN

-491 RVEAMLIEPC
+491 RVEAMLIESC

-514 DKQFIQLGEAVGM
+514 AKQFIQLGEAVGM

-542 YRDYLRVDN
+542 HRDYLRVDN

-801 FEGVENADVIIENVS
+801 FEGVENADVIIDNVS

-856 KDYVLTATGEYGA
+856 KDYVLTATGVYGA

-1096 QTAYEGTAQPENPDP
+1096 ETAYEGVAQPENPDP

-1132 NIIVWVLAASF
+1132 NIILWVLAASF

>member
-189 CYFGNRSGNVDYSA
+189 CYFGNRSGNVDFSA

-447 HMTRTTGQGYDPN
+447 HMTRTTSQGYDPN

-514 DKQFIQLGEAVGM
+514 AKQFIQLGEAVGM

-542 YRDYLRVDN
+542 HRDYLRVDN

-700 VKVNVASKEFTY
+700 VKVNVAGKEFTY

-801 FEGVENADVIIENVS
+801 FEGVENADVIIDNVS

-841 KGNFICSYEDFMTVA
+841 KGNFVCSYEDFMTVA
-856 KDYVLTATGEYGA
+856 KDYVLTATGVYGA

-916 GFTMTDDLTKAN
+916 GFTMTEDLTKAN

-944 KAGTPYMGYSNDA
+944 KAGTPYMGYSTGA
-957 ITGRSAFMQELG
+957 ISGSAFMQELG

-1003 VMYEYGTNWFTKIP
+1003 VMYEYGTNWFTKLP

-1026 AGKAPLQG
+1026 AGKTPMQG
-1034 CICLTDDELTEQFN
+1034 CICLTDEELTAQFN

-1053 VVGFEYQNG
+1053 VVGFEYQSG
-1062 DLDMALFANV
+1062 KLDMALFANV

-1096 QTAYEGTAQPENPDP
+1096 TTAYEGVAQPENPDP

-1132 NIIVWVLAASF
+1132 NIILWVLAASF

>member
-1 MQLAAGCGD
+1 
-10 GPAAPSDDPKDH
+10 
-22 HGKER
+22 
-27 EEKEKTMQHKRS
+27 MQHKRS

-86 DIEWQISLAE
+86 DIDWQISLAE
-96 NAQAMVTV
+96 DATATVTL
-104 PTNMTEE
+104 PTNLTEN
-111 ELGTALSGDLTLSLD
+111 ELAAAMDAGLSLSLD
-126 RDSTRGYLNPEKFP
+126 RDTQRGYLNPEKFP
-140 YPYQGGALDTWMT
+140 NPYQGGPLDSWKT
-153 QWTKDKQPQN
+153 QRDTQMFQ
-163 LFRVTEMGIS
+163 
-173 VDEAGKVSLK
+173 VDDYGFAFDDDGKVSLV
-183 LWIDIN
+183 LYLNIS
-189 CYFGNRSGNVDYSA
+189 CYFANRSGSVDYSA

-208 GAYLDLCGYYTLN
+208 GAYLGLCGYYTLR
-221 VTAGDEAVGSIHTK
+221 VTADGKDIASCHAKV
-235 IVPYDS
+235 VPYDS
-241 FRTVYELYDDID
+241 FRTVYELYDDLE

-307 VLTKLANG
+307 ALTKLANG

-379 VPEQIKDFASYIGFI
+379 VPEQIKNFASYIGFI

-407 SGQLDLEEYYNVKNN
+407 SGQLDLAAYYNVQENR
-422 EVNVKEL
+422 VNVKEL

-514 DKQFIQLGEAVGM
+514 AKQFIQLGEAVGM

-801 FEGVENADVIIENVS
+801 FEGVENADVIIDNVS
-816 NDSAAAVNALLRAG
+816 NDSTAAINALLRAG

-856 KDYVLTATGEYGA
+856 KDYVLTATGVYGA

-916 GFTMTDDLTKAN
+916 GFTMTEDLTKAN

-957 ITGRSAFMQELG
+957 ITGRFAFMQELG

-1034 CICLTDDELTEQFN
+1034 CTCLTDDELTEQFN

-1096 QTAYEGTAQPENPDP
+1096 TTAYEGVAQPENPDP

-1121 KPDAPKTGDSS
+1121 KPDAPNTGDSS